1 MAIGIGNISL
11 TDITT
16 ELYSDTNAGRNLSS
30 CFTDASSSWFDPTYS
45 VPQGNDRQLSEFKN
59 YQDPGSSSPT
69 TPYVTNTITS
79 YKWYRAVDVN
89 GNVSGN
95 EDDYDSPGTNDAKR
109 KWVLHNPTN
118 SSIDIRLRLD
128 DDFSYGFKGNA
139 NTNQPNI
146 FVTLDNGVGN
156 SGPNDIMDVSSGSIT
171 LSANSSFNIT
181 FTALDRI
188 ISSSFSVYFEYNS
201 GSTWETLLKPTL
213 AV

>member
-1 MAIGIGNISL
+1 MPVSNDNNFSL
-11 TDITT
+11 QEVVNEINPTTDDLQDCINDAT
-16 ELYSDTNAGRNLSS
+16 LS
-30 CFTDASSSWFDPTYS
+30 FYDPQYFSSPATS
-45 VPQGNDRQLSEFKN
+45 LLEFRN

-69 TPYVTNTITS
+69 TPYLTNTTTS

-95 EDDYDSPGTNDAKR
+95 EGDYDSPGANDAKR

-128 DDFSYGFKGNA
+128 DDQSHGFKGNA
-139 NTNQPNI
+139 NTNQANI
-146 FVTLDNGVGN
+146 FVTLDNGAG
-156 SGPNDIMDVSSGSIT
+156 SSFINDVLDVSSGSIT

-188 ISSSFSVYFEYNS
+188 ISSSFSVYFEYHD
-201 GSTWETLLKPTL
+201 GGTWQTLTKSTL
-213 AV
+213 AQ